1 MIWLW
6 ACQAQV
12 ATGQCG
18 VNRGKRKPEALE
30 SREAPI
36 VVLTSHIWKV
46 EGSGGGRIEMLF
58 ITKHHASSSLC
69 FAGPVRV
76 SESRPTSYVHGR
88 AEEQP
93 IRADRD

>member
-18 VNRGKRKPEALE
+18 VNRGKRKPEVLE

-36 VVLTSHIWKV
+36 VVLTSHVWKV
-46 EGSGGGRIEMLF
+46 EGSGGGRIEMLSLPY
-58 ITKHHASSSLC
+58 IMHHHHCAL
-69 FAGPVRV
+69 
-76 SESRPTSYVHGR
+76 
-88 AEEQP
+88 Q
-93 IRADRD
+93 DL